1 MATPRSRTSADLL
14 CDALCVGLAVGL
26 LEGTLYQI
34 PQVHYFLTRQN
45 IRLGPDRLWLPAAAN
60 LFWFGLAALPLALL
74 HRRWPSRVTAAR
86 AIGVLAG
93 LAALSLT
100 MLFTRM
106 HDVAHTLIAVGVGVQ
121 VSRLLEGRGEQ
132 VLRGL
137 RRTLVPLL
145 ALGVIA
151 AVGSTL
157 VPRFREA
164 RMLAGTPAPPAG
176 RPNVLL
182 IILDTVRGFNL
193 SLHGYH
199 RATTPRLDRRAAEG
213 ATFDRAMTPSPWTL
227 PSHGS
232 VFTGQYPYA
241 LSTDFKTPLDGTHR
255 TLAEEFTAQGYRTA
269 GFVGNLPYGSRA
281 LGLGRGFLHY
291 EDIPVTLPQMML
303 HSTLGRWLKANL
315 LSPIRKR
322 MGRHDLFDRRQ
333 GTAIT
338 DRFLAWSGATA
349 GRPFFV
355 FLNYYDA
362 HHPYL
367 PPAPFDRRFT
377 PDSQPPYIPWD
388 VESRRE
394 PFTPAMVSAARNAYD
409 GAISFLDHELG
420 RMFDTLAARGVLDH
434 TIVIVTSDHGEHF
447 GEHGLMAHGNSVYR
461 PLLQVPLFIRF
472 PERVPGGTRIAEPVT
487 LRDLGATVFDLARL
501 VPASP
506 WPGGSLRAAWDTAY
520 QGAPLS
526 PVYAELRSGR
536 RWRASLLDDGYQLYR
551 DDQGKLALFHQGQD
565 PNGEVNLLAGDTST
579 STLTAIAARL
589 TARMDS
595 LVPPSS
601 RLLASG
607 PAEEPR

>member
-1 MATPRSRTSADLL
+1 MATPRSRTTADLL

-26 LEGTLYQI
+26 LEGTLYHVPQI
-34 PQVHYFLTRQN
+34 HYFLTRQN

-60 LFWFGLAALPLALL
+60 LVWFGIAAVPLALL
-74 HRRWPSRVTAAR
+74 HRSWPSRVTAAR

-121 VSRLLEGRGEQ
+121 TSRLLEGRGEQ
-132 VLRGL
+132 ALRGL

-164 RMLAGTPAPPAG
+164 RTLAATPAPPAG

-199 RATTPRLDRRAAEG
+199 RATTPRLDQRAAEG

-241 LSTDFKTPLDGTHR
+241 LSTDFKRPLDGTHR

-303 HSTLGRWLKANL
+303 HSTLGRWLKANIV
-315 LSPIRKR
+315 SPIRKR
-322 MGRHDLFDRRQ
+322 TGRHDLFDRRK

-338 DRFLAWSGATA
+338 RRFLAWSGAA
-349 GRPFFV
+349 ADRPFFV

-367 PPAPFDRRFT
+367 PPAPFDRQFT
-377 PDSQPPYIPWD
+377 PDSEPTYVPWD
-388 VESRRE
+388 VEGRRE
-394 PFTPAMVSAARNAYD
+394 PFTPAMVTAAQNAYD
-409 GAISFLDHELG
+409 GAIRFLDQELG
-420 RMFDTLAARGVLDH
+420 RLFDTLAARGMLDN

-472 PERVPGGTRIAEPVT
+472 PERVPGGIRIAEPVT

-501 VPASP
+501 VPSSP
-506 WPGGSLRAAWDTAY
+506 WPGGSLRAAWDDNY
-520 QGAPLS
+520 QGRPSS
-526 PVYAELRSGR
+526 PVYAELRSGK
-536 RWRASLLDDGYQLYR
+536 RWRASLLSDGYQLYR
-551 DDQGKLALFHQGQD
+551 DDQGIRALFDQARD
-565 PNGEVNLLAGDTST
+565 PNGEVNLLAGGSATSA
-579 STLTAIAARL
+579 LTTIADRL
-589 TARMDS
+589 TERMDS
-595 LVPPSS
+595 LVPPDS
-601 RLLASG
+601 RTLATAG
-607 PAEEPR
+607 AE

>member
-1 MATPRSRTSADLL
+1 MATPRSRTTADLL

-26 LEGTLYQI
+26 LEGTLYHVPQI
-34 PQVHYFLTRQN
+34 HYFLTRQN

-60 LFWFGLAALPLALL
+60 LVWFGIAAVPLALL
-74 HRRWPSRVTAAR
+74 HRSWPSRVTAAR

-121 VSRLLEGRGEQ
+121 TSRLLEGRGEQ
-132 VLRGL
+132 ALRGL

-164 RMLAGTPAPPAG
+164 RTLAATPAPPAG

-199 RATTPRLDRRAAEG
+199 RATTPRLDQRAAEG

-241 LSTDFKTPLDGTHR
+241 LSTDFKRPLDGTHR

-303 HSTLGRWLKANL
+303 HSTLGRWLKANIV
-315 LSPIRKR
+315 SPIRKR
-322 MGRHDLFDRRQ
+322 TGRHDLFDRRK

-338 DRFLAWSGATA
+338 RRFLAWSGAA
-349 GRPFFV
+349 ADRPFFV

-367 PPAPFDRRFT
+367 PPAPFDRQFT
-377 PDSQPPYIPWD
+377 PDSEPTYVPWD
-388 VESRRE
+388 VEGRRE
-394 PFTPAMVSAARNAYD
+394 PFTPAMVAAAQNAYD
-409 GAISFLDHELG
+409 GAIRFLDQELG
-420 RMFDTLAARGVLDH
+420 RLFDTLAARGMLDN

-472 PERVPGGTRIAEPVT
+472 PERVPGGIRIAEPVT

-501 VPASP
+501 VPSSP
-506 WPGGSLRAAWDTAY
+506 WPGGSLRAAWDDNY
-520 QGAPLS
+520 QGRPSS
-526 PVYAELRSGR
+526 PVYAELRSGK
-536 RWRASLLDDGYQLYR
+536 RWRASLLSDGYQLYR
-551 DDQGKLALFHQGQD
+551 DDQGIRALFDQARD
-565 PNGEVNLLAGDTST
+565 PNGEVNLLAGGSATSA
-579 STLTAIAARL
+579 LTTIADRL
-589 TARMDS
+589 TERMDS
-595 LVPPSS
+595 LVPPDS
-601 RLLASG
+601 RTLATAG
-607 PAEEPR
+607 AE

>member
-1 MATPRSRTSADLL
+1 MANPRSRNSADLL
-14 CDALCVGLAVGL
+14 GAALCVGLGVGL
-26 LEGTLYQI
+26 LEGALYHI
-34 PQVHYFLTRQN
+34 PQVHHFLTRQN

-60 LFWFGLAALPLALL
+60 LVWFGIAALALALL
-74 HRRWPSRVTAAR
+74 HRLWPGRVSAAR

-121 VSRLLEGRGEQ
+121 ASRLLERQGEGA
-132 VLRGL
+132 LRGL
-137 RRTLVPLL
+137 RRALL
-145 ALGVIA
+145 PALGLAALA

-164 RMLAGTPAPPAG
+164 RALAATPAPPAG

-199 RATTPRLDRRAAEG
+199 RATTPRLDLRAAEG
-213 ATFDRAMTPSPWTL
+213 ATFDRAMTASPWTL

-241 LSTDFKTPLDGTHR
+241 LSTDFKLPLDGTHR

-291 EDIPVTLPQMML
+291 EDIPVTPPQMML
-303 HSTLGRWLKANL
+303 HSTLGRWLKANIV
-315 LSPIRKR
+315 SPIRKR
-322 MGRHDLFDRRQ
+322 TGRHDLFDRRKAP
-333 GTAIT
+333 AIT
-338 DRFLAWSGATA
+338 DRFLAWSGAA
-349 GRPFFV
+349 AERPFFV

-367 PPAPFDRRFT
+367 PPAPYDRRFV
-377 PDSQPPYIPWD
+377 PESQPSYVPWD

-394 PFTPAMVSAARNAYD
+394 PFTPAMVAAAQAAYD
-409 GAISFLDHELG
+409 GAISFLDQELG
-420 RMFDTLAARGVLDH
+420 RMFDTLAARGTLDN

-461 PLLQVPLFIRF
+461 PLLQVPLFIRY
-472 PERVPGGTRIAEPVT
+472 PERVPGGIRIAEPVT

-501 VPASP
+501 VPSFP
-506 WPGGSLRAAWDTAY
+506 WPGGSLRAAWDGGY
-520 QGAPLS
+520 QGSPPS
-526 PVYAELRSGR
+526 PVYAELRSGK
-536 RWRASLLDDGYQLYR
+536 RWRASLLSDGYQLYR
-551 DDQGKLALFHQGQD
+551 DDQGALALFDQARD
-565 PNGEVNLLAGDTST
+565 PNGEANLLTGDSATSALIT
-579 STLTAIAARL
+579 IAARL
-589 TARMDS
+589 TERMDS
-595 LVPPSS
+595 LVPPGS
-601 RLLASG
+601 RTIATG
-607 PAEEPR
+607 RAD